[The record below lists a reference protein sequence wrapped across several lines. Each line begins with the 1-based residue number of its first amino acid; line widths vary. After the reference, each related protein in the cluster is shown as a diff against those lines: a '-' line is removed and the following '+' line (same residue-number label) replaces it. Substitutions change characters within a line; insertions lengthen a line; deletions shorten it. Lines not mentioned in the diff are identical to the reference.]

1 MISAQ
6 FKSYR
11 DGYFYFV
18 FESGEDMAF
27 DQVHPK
33 VLYHFNLKEDES
45 LIDSKFLLT
54 FSEHVEDDDQ
64 VTYIVESLKPIQD
77 QLPD

>member
-11 DGYFYFV
+11 DGYYHFV
-18 FESGEDMAF
+18 FETGEDMAF

-33 VLYHFNLKEDES
+33 VLYHYNLKEDES
-45 LIDSKFLLT
+45 LIDAMFLLT
-54 FSEHVEDDDQ
+54 FSEQFEDDDHI
-64 VTYIVESLKPIQD
+64 TYIIDSLKPIEE
-77 QLPD
+77 